1 MSGVPPALPD
11 ERLRRLLGGDD
22 LAQLRRRLRR
32 HFERASTDA
41 PQRTVRLGSL
51 SEREYAALASLLGRP
66 VRQASSIAVD
76 VAAIDAAL
84 ARAGIAPS
92 LKAALELL
100 DGPIV
105 HVPTAR
111 AEALARWASVVADA
125 RHPDLARLLHT
136 ARGLGLLKRLARQD
150 PHAARHLRERV
161 DLVLKRL
168 PASGVPRSQIAA
180 ETLGD
185 AHALDGGRRTATL
198 VLSVLRQAEQPSPEV
213 PEADVP
219 DLLPDLQE
227 EERDRNV
234 WARAG
239 ILVNEL
245 ARPALFLN
253 LPTRAGACLVAEA
266 GEPAYASLRS
276 LLRSPQALAV
286 DGRPVYVC
294 ENPNIVA
301 IAADRLGA
309 RCAPLICTDGMPAAA
324 QRTLLT
330 QLARAGARLLY
341 HGDFDW
347 PGLRIANLVIRSFRA
362 EPWRLGAGDYAEHAD
377 TATGQ
382 PLAGNPTAASWD
394 PSLAPAMQA
403 RGLAVPEEAV
413 AVRLLED
420 LEQ

>member
-1 MSGVPPALPD
+1 MWRRSSRSSTPSASGPPRRPGASRRRRQAREPALPD

-168 PASGVPRSQIAA
+168 PASGVPRRRQTHGNAGPFRSAA
-180 ETLGD
+180 GR
-185 AHALDGGRRTATL
+185 AAKSRGAGGGRSGSSTG
-198 VLSVLRQAEQPSPEV
+198 PSGGARPERV
-213 PEADVP
+213 GARRYPG
-219 DLLPDLQE
+219 Q
-227 EERDRNV
+227 
-234 WARAG
+234 RAG
-239 ILVNEL
+239 
-245 ARPALFLN
+245 
-253 LPTRAGACLVAEA
+253 
-266 GEPAYASLRS
+266 
-276 LLRSPQALAV
+276 
-286 DGRPVYVC
+286 
-294 ENPNIVA
+294 
-301 IAADRLGA
+301 
-309 RCAPLICTDGMPAAA
+309 
-324 QRTLLT
+324 
-330 QLARAGARLLY
+330 
-341 HGDFDW
+341 
-347 PGLRIANLVIRSFRA
+347 
-362 EPWRLGAGDYAEHAD
+362 
-377 TATGQ
+377 
-382 PLAGNPTAASWD
+382 
-394 PSLAPAMQA
+394 PS
-403 RGLAVPEEAV
+403 GTVP
-413 AVRLLED
+413 
-420 LEQ
+420 